1 LSTPSIQPAWKKEVN
16 QRLAAHKSRK
26 GTVGAADPKPQ
37 ALQPC
42 ASRAAEAA
50 ARVAARYAKAPSY
63 TQMQAEEARVAV
75 RAAEIATQVAIQAQA
90 AAESALAGLHAAS
103 VEQPMRGPAVIENIK
118 RPAQLDVEQQ
128 AREHELG
135 QVEDPATKASNPCIA
150 ETEPAVSASV
160 ARPGAHSVMRHE
172 ASGGTSFNLRWEPDL
187 PARAMPKPAPVH
199 VQEQFELA
207 TEDWWTPA
215 RVSAT
220 LHCEPIEVDA
230 DQSHANLIQFPREVV
245 ATRKMRPRLAET
257 VAGVAVEGE
266 AQLSIFEVDPGTIST
281 EPMAET
287 LPETSAAAWSGPVW
301 SGMELDAHPAREE
314 IQRTE
319 ASSEKGPF
327 LAPLGLRLMAI
338 AVDAALVLA
347 TFFAAAMW
355 IESKM
360 ASLPGPKVAEFLV
373 VVGLVLAGFAYHA
386 LFFTLVGTTPGIHY
400 AGIGLCTFDDGVPNR
415 EQLRRRL
422 CAMVVSL
429 LPVGLGMVWS
439 VFDEDHLS
447 WHDRL
452 SETYL
457 RKR

>member
-1 LSTPSIQPAWKKEVN
+1 LSTPSIQPAWKNEVN
-16 QRLAAHKSRK
+16 QRLAAHKNRK
-26 GTVGAADPKPQ
+26 GPVGATAQKPQ
-37 ALQPC
+37 VPHPG

-75 RAAEIATQVAIQAQA
+75 RVAEIATQMAIQAQA
-90 AAESALAGLHAAS
+90 VAESALADLHAAT
-103 VEQPMRGPAVIENIK
+103 VDQPIPGPAIVESID
-118 RPAQLDVEQQ
+118 RPAQVEVEQ
-128 AREHELG
+128 R
-135 QVEDPATKASNPCIA
+135 DPQPEMQRADDSNASIA
-150 ETEPAVSASV
+150 CVAEIEPAVSAGV
-160 ARPGAHSVMRHE
+160 AQPETHSVTTD
-172 ASGGTSFNLRWEPDL
+172 GVTDGKVFNLRWEPDL
-187 PARAMPKPAPVH
+187 PAHALRMPPPVH
-199 VQEQFELA
+199 AQEEFELDA
-207 TEDWWTPA
+207 EDWWTPA

-220 LHCEPIEVDA
+220 LHSEPIEVNA
-230 DQSHANLIQFPREVV
+230 EQSQANLIEFPREVV

-257 VAGVAVEGE
+257 VAGVAAEGE
-266 AQLSIFEVDPGTIST
+266 AQLSIFEVDPSAISI

-287 LPETSAAAWSGPVW
+287 LSKTSTAAWSGPVW

-319 ASSEKGPF
+319 ASPAKGPF

-338 AVDAALVLA
+338 AVDTALVLA
-347 TFFAAAMW
+347 TLFAAAMW

-360 ASLPGPKVAEFLV
+360 ANLPGPKVAELLA
-373 VVGLVLAGFAYHA
+373 VVGLVLAAFAYHA
-386 LFFTLVGTTPGIHY
+386 LFFTLFKTTPGIHY
-400 AGIGLCTFDDGVPNR
+400 AGIALCTFNDRVPTR

-429 LPVGLGMVWS
+429 LPMGLGMVWS